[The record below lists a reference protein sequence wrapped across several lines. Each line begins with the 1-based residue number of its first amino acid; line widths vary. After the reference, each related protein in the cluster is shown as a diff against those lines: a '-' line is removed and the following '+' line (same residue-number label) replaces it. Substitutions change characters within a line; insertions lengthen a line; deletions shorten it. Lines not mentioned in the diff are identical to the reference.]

1 MTANGTLE
9 SPYSDKS
16 VSNSICGHENMVG
29 FYLHLEI
36 LSQEKFCAM
45 ILKKMLSRVLTV
57 FSVDNP

>member
-1 MTANGTLE
+1 MTANGTHE
-9 SPYSDKS
+9 NPYFDKS

-45 ILKKMLSRVLTV
+45 IFKKIAV
-57 FSVDNP
+57 